1 MLKHFLFFI
10 VMLVGL
16 SIWNLVFPSHS
27 QSILEIIGTSIVAT
41 LAYRFIS
48 WAESQKNKSDE
59 D

>member
-1 MLKHFLFFI
+1 
-10 VMLVGL
+10 MLVGL

-41 LAYRFIS
+41 LAYWFIS
-48 WAESQKNKSDE
+48 WPESKKNKSDE